1 MKSFMLN
8 NIKKL
13 SQNFNLTIIC
23 NDVFALK
30 KLVPKKIS
38 LINIKFKRKPNLIT
52 DLNTFLKLFYFLM
65 KKRPDL
71 TLSISP
77 KAGFITALAS
87 SIARISYRIHWF
99 TGQIWASKKG
109 FSRLFYKFLD
119 KIIFNFS
126 NHVLIDS
133 FSQKFLVSNKIIK
146 KNKSTVLF
154 NGSVGGV
161 NIKKFKYKKNRNVLR
176 KN

>member
-133 FSQKFLVSNKIIK
+133 FSQKNF
-146 KNKSTVLF
+146 
-154 NGSVGGV
+154 
-161 NIKKFKYKKNRNVLR
+161 
-176 KN
+176 